1 MPAPAL
7 GFRFGGDY
15 DTKNIAAWS
24 RILEQRRPYMNGEMT
39 RGPSPDPTQ
48 RDGYA
53 IPSTD
58 NDGRI
63 SEDASA
69 RRATARNDASV
80 RPLVHELRNY
90 IAPIVNALHLIRLRG
105 NRDPELSTLVG
116 MIDRQL
122 AAIIHVLDVAVDADQ
137 AATCAPAVTRPVQ
150 AVESDVADDAPRG
163 DATFANRRKLI
174 VTGASHASVR
184 CIEAAERSAARRVLI
199 ADDSTAVRDS
209 LTAVL
214 RELGHDVRLAADGT
228 EALELAE
235 RWLPEFVILDVHM
248 PTISGYDVARR
259 LRARFTPAVMQ
270 LVMMSGT
277 DLDETTLAGAK
288 RAGFDHCI
296 DKTSALKALDDLLR
310 GGPWSG
316 TWATAPTG
324 KVATPSGERQAGRD

>member
-1 MPAPAL
+1 
-7 GFRFGGDY
+7 
-15 DTKNIAAWS
+15 
-24 RILEQRRPYMNGEMT
+24 MNGEIP
-39 RGPSPDPTQ
+39 RGSPPDPTQ
-48 RDGYA
+48 GDGHA

-58 NDGRI
+58 NDGRV

-80 RPLVHELRNY
+80 RPLVHELRNC
-90 IAPIVNALHLIRLRG
+90 IAPIVNAVHLIRLRG
-105 NRDPELSTLVG
+105 NQDPELATLVG
-116 MIDRQL
+116 MIDRQV

-137 AATCAPAVTRPVQ
+137 GATRTPAVTLPVQ
-150 AVESDVADDAPRG
+150 SVASDVADDRQRG
-163 DATFANRRKLI
+163 DATFPNRRKLI
-174 VTGASHASVR
+174 VTGAPDVSVR
-184 CIEAAERSAARRVLI
+184 CVEAAEPSTARRVLV

-235 RWLPEFVILDVHM
+235 RWLPEFVILDIHM
-248 PTISGYDVARR
+248 PAISGYDVARR
-259 LRARFTPAVMQ
+259 LRARFTPAVMR

-296 DKTSALKALDDLLR
+296 DKTSALKSLNHLLR
-310 GGPWSG
+310 GDPSSA
-316 TWATAPTG
+316 TWVTAPAG
-324 KVATPSGERQAGRD
+324 EVATPSGKRQAGLD

>member
-1 MPAPAL
+1 MPASTL
-7 GFRFGGDY
+7 GFRFGGGY

-24 RILEQRRPYMNGEMT
+24 SILEQRRAYMNGEMT
-39 RGPSPDPTQ
+39 RVSPPDPTQ
-48 RDGYA
+48 GDGHA

-58 NDGRI
+58 NDGRV

-80 RPLVHELRNY
+80 RGLAHELRNC
-90 IAPIVNALHLIRLRG
+90 IAPIVNAVHLIRLRG
-105 NRDPELSTLVG
+105 NQDPELSTLVG
-116 MIDRQL
+116 MIDRQV
-122 AAIIHVLDVAVDADQ
+122 AAIIRVLDVSVDADQ
-137 AATCAPAVTRPVQ
+137 AGTHTPAVTLPVQ
-150 AVESDVADDAPRG
+150 SVDGDVADDIPRG
-163 DATFANRRKLI
+163 DTTFANRKKLI
-174 VTGASHASVR
+174 VAGAPDVSVR
-184 CIEAAERSAARRVLI
+184 CVDPAEPSMARRILV

-248 PTISGYDVARR
+248 PTLSGYDVARR
-259 LRARFTPAVMQ
+259 LRARFTPAVMR

-296 DKTSALKALDDLLR
+296 DKTSALNALGDLLR
-310 GGPWSG
+310 GGPSRFG
-316 TWATAPTG
+316 
-324 KVATPSGERQAGRD
+324 

>member
-1 MPAPAL
+1 MAASTL
-7 GFRFGGDY
+7 GFRFSGGY

-24 RILEQRRPYMNGEMT
+24 SILEQRRAYMKGEMT
-39 RGPSPDPTQ
+39 RGSPPDPTQ
-48 RDGYA
+48 GDGHA

-58 NDGRI
+58 NDGR
-63 SEDASA
+63 ASVDGSA
-69 RRATARNDASV
+69 PRAPTRNDALV
-80 RPLVHELRNY
+80 RPLVHELRNC
-90 IAPIVNALHLIRLRG
+90 IAPIVNAAHLIRLRG
-105 NRDPELSTLVG
+105 NQDPELATLVG
-116 MIDRQL
+116 MIDRQV
-122 AAIIHVLDVAVDADQ
+122 AAIIGVLDVAVDADQ
-137 AATCAPAVTRPVQ
+137 AATRTAAVTPPVQ
-150 AVESDVADDAPRG
+150 SVASDVADDRQRG
-163 DATFANRRKLI
+163 DATFPNPRKLI
-174 VTGASHASVR
+174 VTGASPASVG
-184 CIEAAERSAARRVLI
+184 CVEATEPSTARRILV

-259 LRARFTPAVMQ
+259 LRARFTPAVMR

-296 DKTSALKALDDLLR
+296 DKTSALNALGDLLR
-310 GGPWSG
+310 DGPSRSG
-316 TWATAPTG
+316 
-324 KVATPSGERQAGRD
+324 

>member
-1 MPAPAL
+1 
-7 GFRFGGDY
+7 
-15 DTKNIAAWS
+15 
-24 RILEQRRPYMNGEMT
+24 MNGEMT
-39 RGPSPDPTQ
+39 RGSFPDPTQ
-48 RDGYA
+48 QDGYA

-58 NDGRI
+58 NDGPV

-69 RRATARNDASV
+69 RPAMARNDESV
-80 RPLVHELRNY
+80 RLLAHELRNY
-90 IAPIVNALHLIRLRG
+90 IAPIVNAVHLIRLRG
-105 NRDPELSTLVG
+105 NSDPELSTLVG

-137 AATCAPAVTRPVQ
+137 AAADTPAVILPVQ
-150 AVESDVADDAPRG
+150 AVESEVAADEPRG
-163 DATFANRRKLI
+163 NATFANRGKPI
-174 VTGASHASVR
+174 AAGASHASVR
-184 CIEAAERSAARRVLI
+184 CVEAAVPSTARRILV

-214 RELGHDVRLAADGT
+214 RQRGHDVRLAVDGT

-235 RWLPEFVILDVHM
+235 QWLPEFVILDVHM

-296 DKTSALKALDDLLR
+296 DKTSAPKALAHLLR
-310 GGPWSG
+310 DDPSG
-316 TWATAPTG
+316 TRVTASAG
-324 KVATPSGERQAGRD
+324 EVATPSSERQAGWD

>member
-1 MPAPAL
+1 VV
-7 GFRFGGDY
+7 
-15 DTKNIAAWS
+15 
-24 RILEQRRPYMNGEMT
+24 RILEQRRPYMNGEMI
-39 RGPSPDPTQ
+39 RGSSPDPTQ
-48 RDGYA
+48 RDGYT

-58 NDGRI
+58 NDGRV
-63 SEDASA
+63 SEDSSA

-80 RPLVHELRNY
+80 RRLAHELRNY
-90 IAPIVNALHLIRLRG
+90 IAPIVNAVHLIRLRG

-122 AAIIHVLDVAVDADQ
+122 AAIIHVLDVAVDADR
-137 AATCAPAVTRPVQ
+137 AATCTPAVTLPVQ
-150 AVESDVADDAPRG
+150 AVESDVADDKPRG
-163 DATFANRRKLI
+163 DATIANRRKLI
-174 VTGASHASVR
+174 VGGASHASVLGV
-184 CIEAAERSAARRVLI
+184 EAAAPSTARRVLV

-259 LRARFTPAVMQ
+259 LRAKFTPAVMQ

-310 GGPWSG
+310 GDPSPG
-316 TWATAPTG
+316 TWITVPTG
-324 KVATPSGERQAGRD
+324 EVATPSSERQAGGE

>member
-1 MPAPAL
+1 
-7 GFRFGGDY
+7 
-15 DTKNIAAWS
+15 
-24 RILEQRRPYMNGEMT
+24 MNGEMT
-39 RGPSPDPTQ
+39 RGSSPDPSQ

-53 IPSTD
+53 TPSTA
-58 NDGRI
+58 NDGRE
-63 SEDASA
+63 SDDASV
-69 RRATARNDASV
+69 RRGTARNDESV
-80 RPLVHELRNY
+80 RRLAHELRNY
-90 IAPIVNALHLIRLRG
+90 IAPIVNAVHLIRLRG
-105 NRDPELSTLVG
+105 NREPELSTLVD

-122 AAIIHVLDVAVDADQ
+122 AAITHTLDSAVDADQ
-137 AATCAPAVTRPVQ
+137 AAAHTPAVIAPVQ
-150 AVESDVADDAPRG
+150 AIESDVADDRPRG
-163 DATFANRRKLI
+163 DATFVNRKKLI
-174 VTGASHASVR
+174 AAGASYASV
-184 CIEAAERSAARRVLI
+184 CCAEATAPSTARRILV
-199 ADDSTAVRDS
+199 ADDSMAVRDS

-270 LVMMSGT
+270 LVMMSGM

-310 GGPWSG
+310 GDPPSG
-316 TWATAPTG
+316 TWVAAPTG
-324 KVATPSGERQAGRD
+324 EVAMPSGERQAGPA